1 MPRRRFACPR
11 FAHSCDERTAMATLI
26 LLLGLL
32 LLARLVLGL
41 VRLWRAI
48 PRRNADF
55 EVFR

>member
-1 MPRRRFACPR
+1 
-11 FAHSCDERTAMATLI
+11 MATLI

-32 LLARLVLGL
+32 LLARLVLRL

-48 PRRNADF
+48 PSRNADF